1 MDLVKP
7 GNRNC
12 FKRKDSLE
20 RDCKAC
26 GKISM
31 IDPKHKLYSFIV
43 KNPPDNKK
51 GKNPLLQLLM
61 LLVVVNPFPIL
72 LLVIMVKEVNLEI
85 IIIMVVVPMV
95 KMVKMVKG
103 MMKMMKMMIY

>member
-1 MDLVKP
+1 MVLLINLFYVDLVKP

-31 IDPKHKLYSFIV
+31 IDQNINYIH
-43 KNPPDNKK
+43 
-51 GKNPLLQLLM
+51 
-61 LLVVVNPFPIL
+61 L
-72 LLVIMVKEVNLEI
+72 LLKIHPI
-85 IIIMVVVPMV
+85 I
-95 KMVKMVKG
+95 KG
-103 MMKMMKMMIY
+103 